1 MSKKVGIFS
10 GSFNPIHNGH
20 IAIARYMV
28 EKEKFDEIWFIVSP
42 KNPLKSQIGLLD
54 DEIRADMTKLA
65 IHIQN
70 YACSSD
76 RIIGKF
82 STVGNLMM
90 RSLKIIRYIYTR
102 ARDFRSKQRYS
113 LLPYTLHTHPWWKFL
128 LRKYGTLSQPVNQ
141 QKNIFP
147 FRYTITS

>member
-42 KNPLKSQIGLLD
+42 QNPLKPQIGLLD

-65 IHIQN
+65 IENKPTFRYCDIEMHFRHIPSRPCKLSKSNIHIQN

-113 LLPYTLHTHPWWKFL
+113 LLPYTLHTHP
-128 LRKYGTLSQPVNQ
+128 
-141 QKNIFP
+141 
-147 FRYTITS
+147 